1 MKNFWKRGFALFLAM
16 ILVLA
21 LSAPALAEEPSEP
34 EQTEE
39 PLPAEEPAP
48 TEEPKLLIGG
58 EDADREAE
66 DDPCVELY
74 VSREGDDEK
83 GSGSQAAPFASLARA
98 AEEANK
104 TPEQPVLILV
114 LTDLEAK
121 RVARF
126 TGRDVTIQ
134 AAEKPVTVTRA
145 EGFEPDKDKD
155 GGWYNPAMIELR
167 TPENSKLTAGRL
179 SLVKVILDDAGR
191 HEGSLFETAQEPA
204 PAEQPAEAE
213 ETEQPEESAEA
224 QETEPAAAQDAAAPA
239 EEENDTSAPADH
251 RDLVQEAIVSVG
263 EGGSLTLST
272 GAELRNFGGRSAVS
286 LGEKS
291 SLCLEPESAIRD
303 TEKAENT
310 LPAILAPESAKV
322 ETFKGAKLLERSER
336 PEEPALPEGLLDG
349 GEETGEEETGA
360 ETSLELRAPESIT
373 RLLDSSVLRYPVD
386 YTLSFTLSER
396 LKSLIEGAHNLGA
409 EAEVSGTITLTLDEL
424 RELRDFLNDFEDL
437 DEEEEQ

>member
-191 HEGSLFETAQEPA
+191 YEGSLFETAQEPA

-239 EEENDTSAPADH
+239 EEENGTSAPADH
-251 RDLVQEAIVSVG
+251 RDVPDLGTLGGDAMPDFPIDGECSTNAIA
-263 EGGSLTLST
+263 T
-272 GAELRNFGGRSAVS
+272 AH
-286 LGEKS
+286 K
-291 SLCLEPESAIRD
+291 
-303 TEKAENT
+303 
-310 LPAILAPESAKV
+310 
-322 ETFKGAKLLERSER
+322 
-336 PEEPALPEGLLDG
+336 
-349 GEETGEEETGA
+349 
-360 ETSLELRAPESIT
+360 ELRASGLILGQEHLGCKQRADIVFHHGWDPGQSFKLLAQGVVGFGQSSKTVANYASI
-373 RLLDSSVLRYPVD
+373 LRCDAAYSKAKTYNALPFNMV
-386 YTLSFTLSER
+386 F
-396 LKSLIEGAHNLGA
+396 
-409 EAEVSGTITLTLDEL
+409 L
-424 RELRDFLNDFEDL
+424 RQL
-437 DEEEEQ
+437 